1 MSLQYILDRTV
12 AGNKIYGAAFSVSYQ
27 GKEWHGAA
35 GNLELERQ
43 YFIASTTKLF
53 VTALI
58 LNFRQKGLLS
68 LSDTIDRFLEPEI
81 IKNLH
86 VYKGADYTGKITIQ
100 HLLAHT
106 SGIPDYFQQK
116 SADGSSFEKELLSGN
131 DKYWTFRDTVA
142 YSKELEPYFI
152 PGKKAHYSDTN
163 FQLLGEIIRGI
174 SGVSLEEN
182 INKIILDSL
191 GLTKTYMFAD
201 ISDKRPMHLYYKEN
215 ELHIPKGM
223 SSFGPDG
230 GIVSTSVEMLTFIQ
244 AFFRGD
250 FFPEGYIPELQQWKN
265 IFFPIQSGIGIH
277 RFKLPWIMSFGTIPE
292 MLGHSGLSGALVY
305 YCPKKDF
312 YISGTVNQIA
322 TPGLSFKV
330 AIKLLQH
337 VLKNGL

>member
-1 MSLQYILDRTV
+1 MALQQILDRTV
-12 AGNKIYGAAFSVSYQ
+12 ADNKIFGAAFSVSYQ

-35 GNLELERQ
+35 GNLDIGQQ

-58 LNFRQKGLLS
+58 LNFRQRGFLS
-68 LSDTIDRFLEPEI
+68 LDDTIDRFLEPEI

-86 VYKGADYTGKITIQ
+86 VYKGTDYSGKITIQ
-100 HLLAHT
+100 HLLTHT

-116 SADGSSFEKELLSGN
+116 TADGSSFEKELLKGI
-131 DKYWTFRDTVA
+131 DRHWTFRDTVE
-142 YSKELEPYFI
+142 YSKGLEPYFI

-174 SGVSLEEN
+174 SGASLEEN
-182 INKIILDSL
+182 INRIILDPL
-191 GLTKTYMFAD
+191 GLTKTYMFSD
-201 ISDKRPMHLYYKEN
+201 ISDKHPMHLYYKEK
-215 ELHIPKGM
+215 ELHVPKAM

-230 GIVSTSVEMLTFIQ
+230 GMVSTSVEMLTFIQ
-244 AFFRGD
+244 AFFEGN
-250 FFPEGYIPELQQWKN
+250 FFPKSFFPELQQWKN

-277 RFKLPWIMSFGTIPE
+277 RFKLPWLMSFGTIPE
-292 MLGHSGLSGALVY
+292 MVGHSGLSGAMAY